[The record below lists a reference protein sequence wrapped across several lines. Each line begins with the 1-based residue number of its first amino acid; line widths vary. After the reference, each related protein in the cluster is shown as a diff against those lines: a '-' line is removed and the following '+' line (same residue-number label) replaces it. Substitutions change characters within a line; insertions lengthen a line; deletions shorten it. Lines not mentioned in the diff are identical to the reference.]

1 MTTDLSKVKLAL
13 VAKYER
19 LAKVASSKVKKK
31 KFLYMAG
38 MYRRQAIQLS
48 RQ

>member
-1 MTTDLSKVKLAL
+1 MSTDLSKVKLAL
-13 VAKYER
+13 VAKYEQ

-31 KFLYMAG
+31 KFLHMAG
-38 MYRRQAIQLS
+38 VYRRQAEELS